1 MKKVLPWKAEGAK
14 ASADEATRTA
24 PTAFAH
30 VVLKKGEGGVERERE
45 RMSKGLNRLILFFTC
60 FICCFVQSIKHGKL
74 EIHIFCMALSVDWL
88 TILLLL

>member
-30 VVLKKGEGGVERERE
+30 VVLKKGGGGAERERE
-45 RMSKGLNRLILFFTC
+45 RMSKGLI
-60 FICCFVQSIKHGKL
+60 G
-74 EIHIFCMALSVDWL
+74 
-88 TILLLL
+88 